1 VETSQD
7 SHTHGCGTLVDVRGD
22 RWRVVETVKHD
33 GCSTCR
39 LAGASASN
47 IGIRQTLLLP
57 FDRPR
62 PVVSRT
68 RARRVGRRRWMAG
81 LRAAVASACRHDS
94 LRGAAGAALDL
105 LDYQLEP
112 AIACSRGATRLL
124 LADEVGLGKTIQAG
138 LILADLR
145 ARDES
150 ARAFVLCPAGLGAQW
165 LEELAVRFRI
175 EGRFV
180 DRPAMRR
187 LQGSAADV
195 GPWEQLAVT
204 VASIDFAKRPEVLR
218 SMEAV
223 RWDLLIVDEAHLCAV
238 APERAAAVNWVARR
252 ARRVVLMTATPHP
265 GEPGAFE
272 ALCRIGRLPGE
283 GPALMFR
290 RTRAELGLA
299 SKRRCRMLAVSSS
312 APERRLHALL
322 ERYTSLVWDTAP
334 GGGAAA
340 DARLAMIVLR
350 KRSASCAASLLA
362 SLARRLRWLANAV
375 DAGQPQLP
383 LPFDDGDEPDPS
395 DEEPELALAAPGLA
409 DIEAERRMLQRLID
423 LAGAAVS
430 RDSKPRVLVRLLGRV
445 REPAIV
451 FTEYRDTL
459 THLAEVF
466 REDRTVAT
474 IHGGMDRA
482 ARAEAVGA
490 FNRGEASL
498 LLATDAA
505 AHGLNLQS
513 RCRLVVSLE
522 LPWNPV
528 RLEQRIGRVDRIG
541 QRRTVHAIH
550 LVARHTAEEKVLA
563 RLAARIERARKE
575 LGSAGDPLGLPSE
588 SEVTGAVFARR
599 PVEFLPPPA
608 AQRGPD
614 STVLPSDGAGASD
627 LIAPCRIEAAAHDE
641 ADRLRQVRAFLCR
654 QRRSLD
660 VVSADLAGSGPWLS
674 VLRLRNAAQAQGGA
688 DGFAECGAL
697 MAVYETEIVDGRG
710 LSLERL
716 LTLVRWKG
724 SDQAR
729 PDPGAAAA
737 ALQPGSPLR
746 AAMERE
752 AARLAAERLV
762 ELQVAVPARLEALK
776 ARHLAMAATDEGPP
790 IVACQPGLFDR
801 RALRR
806 ADDDREGRLR
816 RSAEAEARLKAIVQA
831 ARVSLAGPPRLL
843 LVAVLD
849 TRTWP
854 RAERQEPR
862 AI

>member
-1 VETSQD
+1 
-7 SHTHGCGTLVDVRGD
+7 
-22 RWRVVETVKHD
+22 
-33 GCSTCR
+33 
-39 LAGASASN
+39 
-47 IGIRQTLLLP
+47 
-57 FDRPR
+57 
-62 PVVSRT
+62 
-68 RARRVGRRRWMAG
+68 MAG
-81 LRAAVASACRHDS
+81 LRAAVVSAWRYAS
-94 LRGAAGAALDL
+94 LRGAASAAIDL

-112 AIACSRGATRLL
+112 AIACLHGATRLL

-138 LILADLR
+138 LILVDLL

-150 ARAFVLCPAGLGAQW
+150 ARALILCPAGLCAQW
-165 LEELAVRFRI
+165 LEELDVRFRI
-175 EGRFV
+175 AAKVV

-195 GPWEQLAVT
+195 GPWEQLPAA

-218 SMEAV
+218 SLEAV

-238 APERAAAVNWVARR
+238 APERAAAVNWLAKR

-299 SKRRCRMLAVSSS
+299 SGRRCRILAVTSS

-322 ERYTSLVWDTAP
+322 ERYTSLVWKAAP
-334 GGGAAA
+334 GGRIPA

-350 KRSASCAASLLA
+350 KRAASCAASLLA
-362 SLARRLRWLANAV
+362 SLARRLRWLADPGEAV
-375 DAGQPQLP
+375 HPQLQ
-383 LPFDDGDEPDPS
+383 LPFDDGDEPDTS
-395 DEEPELALAAPGLA
+395 DEEPGLALAAPGLA
-409 DIEAERRMLQRLID
+409 DVEAERRLLRRLID
-423 LAGAAVS
+423 LADAAVA
-430 RDSKPRVLVRLLGRV
+430 RDSKPRALVRLLRRV

-459 THLAEVF
+459 THLADACRGSRV
-466 REDRTVAT
+466 VAT

-550 LVARHTAEEKVLA
+550 MVARHTGEEEVLA

-575 LGSAGDPLGLPSE
+575 LGSAADPLGMPSE
-588 SEVTGAVFARR
+588 AEVTEAVFARK
-599 PVEFLPPPA
+599 PVELPPSLA

-614 STVLPSDGAGASD
+614 SAGPPFSSEGPGD
-627 LIAPCRIEAAAHDE
+627 LIALCRIEGAAHDE
-641 ADRLRQVRAFLCR
+641 VERLRQVRALRCR

-660 VVSADLAGSGPWLS
+660 VVSTDRARSGPWS
-674 VLRLRNAAQAQGGA
+674 TVLRLRNAVRAAGCAQG
-688 DGFAECGAL
+688 FVERGAL
-697 MAVYETEIVDGRG
+697 IAIYETEIVDGRG
-710 LSLERL
+710 LSLERV

-724 SDQAR
+724 PHPAPS
-729 PDPGAAAA
+729 DPGAAAA
-737 ALQPGSPLR
+737 LLEPEAPLR
-746 AAMERE
+746 AAMESE
-752 AARLAAERLV
+752 AQHFAVRRLA
-762 ELQVAVPARLEALK
+762 ELREIVRARLEAQR
-776 ARHLAMAATDEGPP
+776 ARHLAMAATVDGSP
-790 IVACQPGLFDR
+790 VVGFQLGLFDR

-806 ADDDREGRLR
+806 ADEDGKAQLR
-816 RSAEAEARLKAIVQA
+816 RSADSEAQLKAIAQA
-831 ARVSLAGPPRLL
+831 ASVSLAGPPRLL
-843 LVAVLD
+843 LAAVLD
-849 TRTWP
+849 SRTWP
-854 RAERQEPR
+854 KAESQEPR
-862 AI
+862 AD

>member
-1 VETSQD
+1 MKSVPWRAFCGAAAGWLRCGRGVSGRKAADRLAARLGLGPPTLQELREGRVETSQD
-7 SHTHGCGTLVDVRGD
+7 SHTHGCGALVDVRGD
-22 RWRVVETVKHD
+22 RWRVVETVAYD

-39 LAGASASN
+39 LVGASVSN
-47 IGIRQTLLLP
+47 IGVRRTLLLP

-68 RARRVGRRRWMAG
+68 RVRRIGRRRWMAG
-81 LRAAVASACRHDS
+81 LRAAVASACRDDS
-94 LRGAAGAALDL
+94 LRGAAGAAIDL

-112 AIACSRGATRLL
+112 AIACARGATRLL

-150 ARAFVLCPAGLGAQW
+150 ARALILCPAGLCAQW
-165 LEELAVRFRI
+165 LEELHVRFRI
-175 EGRFV
+175 AASVV

-195 GPWEQLAVT
+195 GPWEQVPAA

-218 SMEAV
+218 GLEAV

-238 APERAAAVNWVARR
+238 APERAAAVNWLAKR
-252 ARRVVLMTATPHP
+252 ARLVVLMTATPHP

-299 SKRRCRMLAVSSS
+299 SGRRCRILAVTSS
-312 APERRLHALL
+312 ALERRLHGLL
-322 ERYTSLVWDTAP
+322 ERYTSLVWNAAP
-334 GGGAAA
+334 GGRAPA

-350 KRSASCAASLLA
+350 KRAASCAASLLA
-362 SLARRLRWLANAV
+362 SLARRLRWLADPGEA
-375 DAGQPQLP
+375 AHPQLR
-383 LPFDDGDEPDPS
+383 LPFDDGDEPDAS
-395 DEEPELALAAPGLA
+395 DEEPGPALAAPGLA
-409 DIEAERRMLQRLID
+409 DVEAERRMLQRLID

-430 RDSKPRVLVRLLGRV
+430 RDSKPRALVRLLRRV

-459 THLAEVF
+459 THLA
-466 REDRTVAT
+466 DACPGSRTVAT

-550 LVARHTAEEKVLA
+550 MVARHTGEEKVLA

-575 LGSAGDPLGLPSE
+575 LGSAADPLGMPSE
-588 SEVTGAVFARR
+588 TEVTEAVFAGE
-599 PVEFLPPPA
+599 PLELPPPPA

-614 STVLPSDGAGASD
+614 STGLPLGGEGPGDWIAPAASKRRHMTKRSACGRCALSTAAGANPSTS
-627 LIAPCRIEAAAHDE
+627 CRPIS
-641 ADRLRQVRAFLCR
+641 RAR
-654 QRRSLD
+654 
-660 VVSADLAGSGPWLS
+660 
-674 VLRLRNAAQAQGGA
+674 
-688 DGFAECGAL
+688 
-697 MAVYETEIVDGRG
+697 GRG
-710 LSLERL
+710 SRSSGCG
-716 LTLVRWKG
+716 TRC
-724 SDQAR
+724 
-729 PDPGAAAA
+729 
-737 ALQPGSPLR
+737 ALRVVPTVSSS
-746 AAMERE
+746 
-752 AARLAAERLV
+752 AAR
-762 ELQVAVPARLEALK
+762 
-776 ARHLAMAATDEGPP
+776 
-790 IVACQPGLFDR
+790 
-801 RALRR
+801 
-806 ADDDREGRLR
+806 
-816 RSAEAEARLKAIVQA
+816 
-831 ARVSLAGPPRLL
+831 
-843 LVAVLD
+843 
-849 TRTWP
+849 
-854 RAERQEPR
+854 
-862 AI
+862 

>member
-1 VETSQD
+1 MQELRE
-7 SHTHGCGTLVDVRGD
+7 GCVQTLQESRSLAGGALVDVRGD
-22 RWRVVETVKHD
+22 RWRVVETVEHE
-33 GCSTCR
+33 GCSSCR
-39 LAGASASN
+39 LVGASASN
-47 IGIRQTLLLP
+47 IGIRRTLLLP

-62 PVVSRT
+62 PVVCRT
-68 RARRVGRRRWMAG
+68 RLRRVGRRRWMAG
-81 LRAAVASACRHDS
+81 LRSLVATTCHIDS
-94 LRGAAGAALDL
+94 LRGAADASIDL

-112 AIACSRGATRLL
+112 AIACARGATRLL

-150 ARAFVLCPAGLGAQW
+150 ARALVLCPAGLCAQW
-165 LEELAVRFRI
+165 LQELDDRFRI
-175 EGRFV
+175 TATLV
-180 DRPAMRR
+180 DRAAMRR
-187 LQGSAADV
+187 LQGSSADV
-195 GPWEQLAVT
+195 GPWDQVMVALASV
-204 VASIDFAKRPEVLR
+204 DFAKRPEVLR
-218 SMEAV
+218 SMEAA

-238 APERAAAVNWVARR
+238 APERAAAVNWLARR

-299 SKRRCRMLAVSSS
+299 SGRRCRVLAVTSS
-312 APERRLHALL
+312 ASERRLHALL
-322 ERYTSLVWDTAP
+322 ERYTSLVWKAAP
-334 GGGAAA
+334 AGRAPAN
-340 DARLAMIVLR
+340 ARLAMVVLR
-350 KRSASCAASLLA
+350 KRAASGVPSLLA
-362 SLARRLRWLANAV
+362 SLTRRLRWLADSG
-375 DAGQPQLP
+375 DAAPPQLQ
-383 LPFDDGDEPDPS
+383 LPFEDGDEPDGS
-395 DEEPELALAAPGLA
+395 DDEPGLALSAPGLA
-409 DIEAERRMLQRLID
+409 DVEAERRMLQRLVE
-423 LAGAAVS
+423 LAGAAFAH
-430 RDSKPRVLVRLLGRV
+430 DSKSRALVRLLGRA

-459 THLAEVF
+459 THLAKAC
-466 REDRTVAT
+466 RRGRTVVL

-550 LVARHTAEEKVLA
+550 LVARHTGEEEVLA

-575 LGSAGDPLGLPSE
+575 LGSAADPLGMPSE
-588 SEVTGAVFARR
+588 TEVTEAVFARR
-599 PVEFLPPPA
+599 PVELLPPPA
-608 AQRGPD
+608 AQLRPD
-614 STVLPSDGAGASD
+614 STVVPSDSEGAGD

-641 ADRLRQVRAFLCR
+641 AERLRQVRALLCR

-660 VVSADLAGSGPWLS
+660 VVSADLARSGPWFT
-674 VLRLRNAAQAQGGA
+674 VLRLRNAVRAAGGA
-688 DGFAECGAL
+688 DGFAERGAL
-697 MAVYETEIVDGRG
+697 IAIYETEIVDGRG
-710 LSLERL
+710 LSLERV

-724 SDQAR
+724 PHKAR
-729 PDPGAAAA
+729 ADPDAAAA
-737 ALQPGSPLR
+737 RLEPGSSLR
-746 AAMERE
+746 TAMERE
-752 AARLAAERLV
+752 AVRSAAKRLAEMR
-762 ELQVAVPARLEALK
+762 ETVPARLEAQN
-776 ARHLAMAATDEGPP
+776 ARHLAIAAASEAAPV
-790 IVACQPGLFDR
+790 VACQPGLFDR

-816 RSAEAEARLKAIVQA
+816 RSADSEAQLKVIAQA
-831 ARVSLAGPPRLL
+831 ASVALAGPPRLL
-843 LVAVLD
+843 LAAVV
-849 TRTWP
+849 
-854 RAERQEPR
+854 ES
-862 AI
+862 